1 VAPHAQYCCDLSYVG
16 TYAEDRQAILQELF
30 LTPARALPQ
39 HRFLI
44 AGAQYPG
51 EFPWLENVFFVRH
64 IAPPD
69 HAALYSSSRLTLNL
83 TRHAMARSGYC
94 PSGRLFEAAACGTP
108 VLSDDWPGLEEFFE
122 PGREILVAHHG
133 ADVLEALVAARCR
146 VAPHGDARTRA
157 RARRAQ
163 RRKARHRLRD
173 FARGRPT
180 ADREVELM
188 LGIVPAAGAGSR
200 IQPLAFSKELLPVG
214 SRRDGSCER
223 PRAVSEYLLERM
235 IRADV
240 SKICFVIAPG
250 KSDILEYFGA
260 KFGTVRL
267 CYTVQA
273 EPAGLCDAIFSALP
287 LVHASEPV
295 LVGLP
300 DTIWFPID
308 GLRVLPDD
316 IIIVPAVSCGSSTV
330 FRCRYCR

>member
-1 VAPHAQYCCDLSYVG
+1 
-16 TYAEDRQAILQELF
+16 
-30 LTPARALPQ
+30 
-39 HRFLI
+39 
-44 AGAQYPG
+44 
-51 EFPWLENVFFVRH
+51 
-64 IAPPD
+64 
-69 HAALYSSSRLTLNL
+69 
-83 TRHAMARSGYC
+83 
-94 PSGRLFEAAACGTP
+94 
-108 VLSDDWPGLEEFFE
+108 
-122 PGREILVAHHG
+122 
-133 ADVLEALVAARCR
+133 
-146 VAPHGDARTRA
+146 
-157 RARRAQ
+157 
-163 RRKARHRLRD
+163 
-173 FARGRPT
+173 
-180 ADREVELM
+180 M

-240 SKICFVIAPG
+240 TKICFVIAPG

-273 EPAGLCDAIFSALP
+273 EPAGLCDAIFAALP

-316 IIIVPAVSCGSSTV
+316 ILSFLLFPVAQPQFFDAVIVADDSDRVREIQVKQEHPNSHWVWGAFKMPGAVLIDLYQLWQQRGRTDQYFGTLVNAYLAQGGQAMALRAGRAYVDVGTLDGYRAAMRLLLSESTAADAQPPA
-330 FRCRYCR
+330 REAW